1 MDYAGLQAAL
11 ADWAARTD
19 VTATIPSFVEFS
31 TAMFNHGIPDKGVA
45 PLRVREMEAIATLT
59 PSSGAVTLPA
69 DYLQYIR
76 VVEDAS
82 IRRELKFVTATY
94 TDQAYPDRAGGL
106 ACDFTIIGSSLT
118 MYPVSGND
126 IELTYFQAIPALSD
140 SNTSNWLLAKQ
151 PSLYLHAGLM
161 QLALYTKD
169 NDLFSR
175 SAALVTM
182 IIDGLNATN
191 ELAIYARA
199 GTRVQGIAP

>member
-1 MDYAGLQAAL
+1 MNYSELQTAIAE
-11 ADWAARTD
+11 WSARND
-19 VTATIPSFVEFS
+19 LSSFVPSFIEFS

-45 PLRVREMEAIATLT
+45 PLRVREMEAVATLT

-82 IRRELKFVTATY
+82 IRRELKYVTATY
-94 TDQAYPDRAGGL
+94 TDQAYPDRSGGL

-126 IELTYFQAIPALSD
+126 IELTYFQSIPDLSD
-140 SNTSNWLLAKQ
+140 SNTSNWLLAKH

-161 QLALYTKD
+161 QLAMFTKD
-169 NDLFSR
+169 NNLFSR

-182 IIDGLNATN
+182 VIDGLNATN
-191 ELAIYARA
+191 ELAKYARA
-199 GTRVQGIAP
+199 GSRVQGIAP